1 MSEVTTK
8 SDNSSGQMWLLWVT
22 PHMYNG
28 VHCTL
33 YRGVY
38 RSPGAYLCVQGV
50 ASLLGR
56 PEHGAWL
63 AQLRG
68 HAAHLGPGTCSGD
81 TIMILVCSFVWDDWM
96 VKQQDDTM
104 TGSFADD

>member
-8 SDNSSGQMWLLWVT
+8 SDNSSGQMCLLGVT

-28 VHCTL
+28 VHCT
-33 YRGVY
+33 GVH
-38 RSPGAYLCVQGV
+38 RCPGAYLCVQGV

-81 TIMILVCSFVWDDWM
+81 TIMISTCLFVRL
-96 VKQQDDTM
+96 
-104 TGSFADD
+104 G

>member
-1 MSEVTTK
+1 
-8 SDNSSGQMWLLWVT
+8 
-22 PHMYNG
+22 MYNG
-28 VHCTL
+28 VQCTL
-33 YRGVY
+33 YSCVY
-38 RSPGAYLCVQGV
+38 RCPGAYLCVQGV

-81 TIMILVCSFVWDDWM
+81 TIMILVCSFDWDDWM
-96 VKQQDDTM
+96 IKQQNDDTM

>member
-1 MSEVTTK
+1 
-8 SDNSSGQMWLLWVT
+8 
-22 PHMYNG
+22 MYR
-28 VHCTL
+28 C
-33 YRGVY
+33 
-38 RSPGAYLCVQGV
+38 PEAYLCVQGV

-68 HAAHLGPGTCSGD
+68 HAAHLGPGTWSRD
-81 TIMILVCSFVWDDWM
+81 TIMIFVFSFDWDDWM
-96 VKQQDDTM
+96 IKQQNDDTM